1 MPRHSQMDAP
11 TEDLSASSLVQ
22 FLIKFDCLKEDE
34 IPFRRIITGLLNGAF
49 ERPLS
54 SSLPYL
60 NDTDT

>member
-1 MPRHSQMDAP
+1 MDAP
-11 TEDLSASSLVQ
+11 TEDWSACCSLLQ